1 MAPVTLLNAVRTV
14 AMGGGL
20 RLMQQYVVAGA
31 EHQLPFV
38 YSCRCITPPQ
48 DTVDNS
54 TCVKEA
60 GTPVGEVAI
69 VSSACIPLIALAVL
83 PLDVVVRTALPP
95 RPSVLHPD
103 SSVAAFCTPQGTL
116 MIAQNVAVLGML
128 GLPHSPAMLTDVTS
142 GCVVRRAR
150 QCEAL
155 TSTAWC
161 GGRWEQTG

>member
-1 MAPVTLLNAVRTV
+1 M
-14 AMGGGL
+14 
-20 RLMQQYVVAGA
+20 
-31 EHQLPFV
+31 
-38 YSCRCITPPQ
+38 
-48 DTVDNS
+48 DNS

-60 GTPVGEVAI
+60 GTPVGEVAT

-83 PLDVVVRTALPP
+83 PLDVVVWTALPP

-103 SSVAAFCTPQGTL
+103 SSVAAFRIPQGTL